1 MMRFKDK
8 HQRPLTAKENEILDR
23 LKKCDPDNF
32 GKKFKGITMPQL
44 KIIKEYDLPQ
54 RERRVIMDELAG
66 RTGNDR
72 ALRPPVIDPAVE
84 KKKPI
89 NYLDLLRCGGKSY
102 RLDAKKKKEKPKT
115 KYRS

>member
-1 MMRFKDK
+1 
-8 HQRPLTAKENEILDR
+8 
-23 LKKCDPDNF
+23 
-32 GKKFKGITMPQL
+32 MPQL
-44 KIIKEYDLPQ
+44 KIIKEYDLPP

-72 ALRPPVIDPAVE
+72 AIRPIIEDPN

-89 NYLDLLRCGGKSY
+89 NYLDLLRCGGKSH
-102 RLDAKKKKEKPKT
+102 RLAAKKKKEKPKT